1 MGRRL
6 CRGKEVDPKSAHC
19 GWGAIALSS
28 AGDKTGATV
37 SDSAVLLLLLL
48 QLKHFLF
55 DFVLQTPYQLKNKG
69 TYGHPGG
76 ILHSGLHAV
85 ATALILLVLATP
97 AATLVAIVAGEFVVH
112 YHIDWGK
119 EQITRRFGAGQNAF
133 FWRMIGLD
141 QLLHQLTYVAIVAIL
156 YV

>member
-1 MGRRL
+1 
-6 CRGKEVDPKSAHC
+6 
-19 GWGAIALSS
+19 
-28 AGDKTGATV
+28 V
-37 SDSAVLLLLLL
+37 SDNAVLLLLLL

-76 ILHSGLHAV
+76 ILHSGLHVA
-85 ATALILLVLATP
+85 ATALILFILATP
-97 AATLVAIVAGEFVVH
+97 VVLLIAIVVGEFLVH

-119 EQITRRFGAGQNAF
+119 EQITRREGTGQNAF

-141 QLLHQLTYVAIVAIL
+141 QLLHQLTYIAIAAIL
-156 YV
+156 YA